1 MEITKRYRKEQGNSF
16 MKNGPL
22 NSCNTSQIRVA
33 MRKRGSG
40 STPLAFPVDDAVWRR
55 EGYTVCGGLAY
66 SPSHPKSHWD
76 ILISLEHAA
85 LSVLLAQLTFQMAGC
100 GAI

>member
-1 MEITKRYRKEQGNSF
+1 M
-16 MKNGPL
+16 
-22 NSCNTSQIRVA
+22 
-33 MRKRGSG
+33 
-40 STPLAFPVDDAVWRR
+40 PLAFPKDNAVWTR
-55 EGYTVCGGLAY
+55 EGYCVWRTCLL
-66 SPSHPKSHWD
+66 SLSIHPKSRWD